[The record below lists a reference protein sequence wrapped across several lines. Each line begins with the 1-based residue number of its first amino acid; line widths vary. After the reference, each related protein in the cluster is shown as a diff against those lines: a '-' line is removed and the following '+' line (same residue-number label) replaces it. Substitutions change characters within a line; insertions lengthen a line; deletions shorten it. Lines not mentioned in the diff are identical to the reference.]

1 MKSIFT
7 FERQLAKIIREKVI
21 SLTLLNSPL
30 TFSKGLEY
38 RKLEHILS
46 MSLNIFWPECLLST
60 KNTYSKNP
68 HIKHWMDPKAPKQP
82 TDEKALLSVLRGL
95 STACFNWQKE
105 KSKHTKLYAILG
117 KWN

>member
-1 MKSIFT
+1 MKGSW
-7 FERQLAKIIREKVI
+7 QIREKVI
-21 SLTLLNSPL
+21 SLTFLNPPL

-46 MSLNIFWPECLLST
+46 MSLNIFLARLLST

-82 TDEKALLSVLRGL
+82 TDEKALLPVLRGL
-95 STACFNWQKE
+95 LTACFNWQKG
-105 KSKHTKLYAILG
+105 KKHTKLYAILR